1 MITDRIRPY
10 AARLVAEAG
19 ATISRARLPHYH
31 ADPEATAHK
40 LAALLDAM
48 MTSLDHH
55 EPLHLARHVDSL
67 ATERFLAGYHVEE
80 VLASFNALESAL
92 WQLLV
97 EVVPADTLVRD
108 LGRIG
113 AVLGAGKDQIASRY
127 VELAT
132 QRHSHGVDLRQLE
145 AAL

>member
-10 AARLVAEAG
+10 AARLVTEAA
-19 ATISRARLPHYH
+19 ATVSRARLPHYH
-31 ADPEATAHK
+31 ADPEGTTDK
-40 LAALLDAM
+40 LTALLEAM
-48 MTSLDHH
+48 LSSLEHH
-55 EPLHLARHVDSL
+55 EPLHLARHVDTL
-67 ATERFLAGYHVEE
+67 ATERFLAGYRVEE

-92 WQLLV
+92 WRLLV

-127 VELAT
+127 VDLAS
-132 QRHSHGVDLRQLE
+132 QRHTHGVDLRQLE